1 MARIERAG
9 PQALASHEL
18 LALLGIGLDGP
29 ALTAAG
35 GLRGVL
41 DNPEGGAL
49 TRDDRTRVLALRE
62 LHTRWLETRL
72 RRNGPLNRPELV
84 ESFLQTRLRG
94 YSHEVFA
101 CLFLDQRL
109 HLIAFETLFR
119 GTVNGA
125 TVHKREVARRALRHN
140 ASALIAVHNHP
151 SGGLRG
157 PKR

>member
-1 MARIERAG
+1 MQSAIPQDEDLPVARIERAG

-29 ALTAAG
+29 ALAAAG

-41 DNPEGGAL
+41 DNPESDAL

-84 ESFLQTRLRG
+84 ESFC
-94 YSHEVFA
+94 VF
-101 CLFLDQRL
+101 R
-109 HLIAFETLFR
+109 
-119 GTVNGA
+119 
-125 TVHKREVARRALRHN
+125 
-140 ASALIAVHNHP
+140 
-151 SGGLRG
+151 
-157 PKR
+157 